1 MAAVESML
9 AEDSINIATLQ
20 LYRGKK
26 GGDAVMVIEIDQCVP
41 EASIRWFE
49 QQDGIM
55 KVTYIDREDA

>member
-1 MAAVESML
+1 MPRFSFTA
-9 AEDSINIATLQ
+9 
-20 LYRGKK
+20 GKK
-26 GGDAVMVIEIDQCVP
+26 GGDAVMVIEIDQRVP